1 MSWLDF
7 IEYRA
12 CCVIG
17 NETQYKNHIEKSA
30 TDGDERAGVLSKAV
44 KRIENTRKQ
53 ILRRIDTMKLH
64 GLDSAVTLCQL
75 VAAAEQVLVVEHR
88 QWGLCAVTGA
98 VCDIRYAFQES
109 PLLVR
114 KSVKQFLLAL
124 WVLFHTE
131 AIEAA
136 RVYDSLPTS
145 GKRQSMRDLV
155 TNFLREH
162 SDTAHKMAAQ
172 YEAAEALV
180 TSVLETTLDATPQQ
194 APQQ

>member
-17 NETQYKNHIEKSA
+17 NETQYKNHIEKTA
-30 TDGDERAGVLSKAV
+30 TDGDERARIISTAV
-44 KRIENTRKQ
+44 TRIENTRKE
-53 ILRRIDTMKLH
+53 ILHRIDTMKLH
-64 GLDSAVTLCQL
+64 GLDSVVALCQL
-75 VAAAEQVLVVEHR
+75 VIAAEQVLVVKHH
-88 QWGLCAVTGA
+88 QWGLCAVTGT
-98 VCDIRYAFQES
+98 VCDVRYAFQDS

-114 KSVKQFLLAL
+114 QSVRQFLLAL

-131 AIEAA
+131 AVEAA
-136 RVYDSLPTS
+136 RVYDSIPTN

-180 TSVLETTLDATPQQ
+180 KSVLETTLDATPQQ
-194 APQQ
+194 APHQ